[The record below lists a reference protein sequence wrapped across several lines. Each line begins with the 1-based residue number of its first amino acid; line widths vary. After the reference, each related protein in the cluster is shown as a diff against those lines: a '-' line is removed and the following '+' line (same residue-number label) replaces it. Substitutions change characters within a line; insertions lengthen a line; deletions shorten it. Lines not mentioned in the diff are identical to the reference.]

1 MLGTTSSERW
11 AGVWALAGGMALLYV
26 NTTMVNVA
34 LPDLGSSIH
43 AGNRA
48 LQWIVSSYT
57 LGFLAA
63 LLPGGLLGDS
73 IGHRR
78 LLLIGV
84 CLFGV
89 GAAVPLFSPTV
100 IGLLVGR
107 AVMGLGASVFTPMS
121 LALIPWLVQAP
132 YRARATAIWS
142 AAGSLGAPLGP
153 ILGGLAIDN
162 WGWKAMFAIDF
173 VGALALVMVLA
184 ACIPPDP
191 MRPVRRAAPA
201 PQILLSTSGF
211 ILITAGLI
219 NSPGGYMATT
229 SGVAALIVCLVVD
242 SRTQSPLADLS
253 LLRNHHFRTSAMG
266 LMVVNLVLFGVLFI
280 VPGFI
285 QSVLG
290 HSAVAGGLMLLPM
303 AAATGLGSFAA
314 ARASK
319 HPQSAQLAL
328 PSGLVLIGIGMGIA
342 ATKVVSGAAPIM
354 AGLTLLGLGQ
364 GLSQSFALAHAMD
377 QVDEEAHGTAAA
389 LINTIRQIGSMLG
402 IAILGSLLGNRYTR
416 AVTSQSTHLPE
427 FIVKQINTGIGVAKA
442 TAPQFPGLRDQIDA
456 TANTA
461 YVTAMDSVLA
471 LCSVTVIVSALL
483 LFTTAMGRT
492 SPSRVRLM
500 ATSRSR
506 AAKKL
511 ELRRKIRSA
520 AIDLFTARGYAETTV
535 EEVAAAADVSP
546 MTVYRHFG
554 TKESLVLSVAKTSDV
569 DVLLAAVSEGHVLD
583 AASLADAMVAHIASN
598 PVEQL
603 YQRVVL
609 ITSTPELG
617 EALWTRTTTWTDA
630 LAPHMP
636 ATTSLAR
643 RAEARSLVAV
653 GLEGLLAWP
662 ATSTQ
667 PDVRLLKQC
676 LTESFQV
683 WLTGSQPP
691 EA

>member
-201 PQILLSTSGF
+201 PQILLSTAGF

-229 SGVAALIVCLVVD
+229 SGIAALIVCLVVD
-242 SRTQSPLADLS
+242 SRTQSPLADFSASSCNSPEGRSDPVAPGRLVPAQES
-253 LLRNHHFRTSAMG
+253 PLPHVRHGPHGGQLRSVRR
-266 LMVVNLVLFGVLFI
+266 VVHRAGIHPERAGTLGRCRGADAAPHGSGDWTGVLRCCPR
-280 VPGFI
+280 VQASPKRTTSPPQRSGPDRDRD
-285 QSVLG
+285 G
-290 HSAVAGGLMLLPM
+290 HRRHQGRLRRCADHGGTDTL
-303 AAATGLGSFAA
+303 
-314 ARASK
+314 
-319 HPQSAQLAL
+319 
-328 PSGLVLIGIGMGIA
+328 GIGA
-342 ATKVVSGAAPIM
+342 GAFSIICSCAR
-354 AGLTLLGLGQ
+354 
-364 GLSQSFALAHAMD
+364 
-377 QVDEEAHGTAAA
+377 HG
-389 LINTIRQIGSMLG
+389 
-402 IAILGSLLGNRYTR
+402 
-416 AVTSQSTHLPE
+416 
-427 FIVKQINTGIGVAKA
+427 
-442 TAPQFPGLRDQIDA
+442 
-456 TANTA
+456 
-461 YVTAMDSVLA
+461 
-471 LCSVTVIVSALL
+471 
-483 LFTTAMGRT
+483 
-492 SPSRVRLM
+492 PS
-500 ATSRSR
+500 
-506 AAKKL
+506 
-511 ELRRKIRSA
+511 
-520 AIDLFTARGYAETTV
+520 
-535 EEVAAAADVSP
+535 
-546 MTVYRHFG
+546 
-554 TKESLVLSVAKTSDV
+554 
-569 DVLLAAVSEGHVLD
+569 
-583 AASLADAMVAHIASN
+583 
-598 PVEQL
+598 
-603 YQRVVL
+603 
-609 ITSTPELG
+609 
-617 EALWTRTTTWTDA
+617 
-630 LAPHMP
+630 
-636 ATTSLAR
+636 
-643 RAEARSLVAV
+643 
-653 GLEGLLAWP
+653 
-662 ATSTQ
+662 
-667 PDVRLLKQC
+667 
-676 LTESFQV
+676 
-683 WLTGSQPP
+683 
-691 EA
+691 

>member
-201 PQILLSTSGF
+201 PQILLSTAGF

-364 GLSQSFALAHAMD
+364 GLSH
-377 QVDEEAHGTAAA
+377 
-389 LINTIRQIGSMLG
+389 
-402 IAILGSLLGNRYTR
+402 
-416 AVTSQSTHLPE
+416 
-427 FIVKQINTGIGVAKA
+427 
-442 TAPQFPGLRDQIDA
+442 
-456 TANTA
+456 
-461 YVTAMDSVLA
+461 
-471 LCSVTVIVSALL
+471 LL
-483 LFTTAMGRT
+483 LRT
-492 SPSRVRLM
+492 PWTKL
-500 ATSRSR
+500 T
-506 AAKKL
+506 KKHM
-511 ELRRKIRSA
+511 ELRRRSSTPFVRSGPCSGSRSSA
-520 AIDLFTARGYAETTV
+520 ACSETATPGQ
-535 EEVAAAADVSP
+535 SP
-546 MTVYRHFG
+546 
-554 TKESLVLSVAKTSDV
+554 A
-569 DVLLAAVSEGHVLD
+569 
-583 AASLADAMVAHIASN
+583 N
-598 PVEQL
+598 
-603 YQRVVL
+603 QR
-609 ITSTPELG
+609 TFPS
-617 EALWTRTTTWTDA
+617 
-630 LAPHMP
+630 
-636 ATTSLAR
+636 S
-643 RAEARSLVAV
+643 S
-653 GLEGLLAWP
+653 
-662 ATSTQ
+662 
-667 PDVRLLKQC
+667 
-676 LTESFQV
+676 
-683 WLTGSQPP
+683 
-691 EA
+691 